1 MSGTSVDPLRAFPSY
16 ASLLSFVLSVDLQT
30 PLVGKLFE
38 LLIQH
43 PNLTLSEMS
52 KVFRAAEENGG
63 IVGKGGAMH
72 SLSLPSPCK
81 HPSLTV
87 RSPLWLETNDPEVLK
102 SSGKALIR
110 SDAALRE
117 LITRLVLHRVVSCTN
132 ADAGSVYPSRN
143 GSGSAS
149 ICYYS
154 LKSGTT
160 LLLRL
165 YYPLVLQ
172 WVRNKFGS
180 IGERL
185 ASIVHQLGVV
195 PLNSVVETLT
205 NAAVAAKENPPPSS
219 LSSSSHSSLTVDF
232 SGRESTSRS
241 GGWSSARKER
251 ATAWSPPPARAKA
264 WMCAFHQVALKMVRR
279 GVLEVVSSGATNGE
293 QEEEQRRKSAR
304 KEHADVNST
313 CNVSSLPVMPN
324 WYIRWNVSQLV
335 RLLLHTAMRQLI
347 HERVADFSAGPEV
360 VAVPNIVLDT
370 FFVTQENAWMEKSLS
385 ALGPASALSTES
397 QWNRESSSHRGCNP
411 ASEQMEGRGESLN
424 AAGFPSPLP
433 PVSTCSVSFAALVN
447 AVQRHRSGA
456 FLPNKKELLNDQVQQ
471 VLECL
476 QEEVIGRNG
485 LVGRSKPVGVEKTAA
500 FITGGSLNNQDR
512 NSVYH
517 LHYAA
522 LCTAIRLTVV
532 EKVILAR
539 HGVLGVRIFK
549 LLMAHHFLEDK
560 GLAEL
565 LVAAQPQTRELL
577 HEMMKDGLLQQKEVS
592 KIEANITSERQP
604 KYQIYLWGLQAETQL
619 IPRVRD
625 IIAQSLLKA
634 VVCLNTL
641 RCRTSTSLSSMEES
655 IAHDPNFY
663 SPSDSNG
670 SSSSPHGDGEE
681 MGGSPRVES
690 IKQEVADEMG
700 SSFFP
705 PAGGPSL
712 SLLHNALTSAKGK
725 SSALV
730 KNVAEFEALVNQHR
744 QLLGVESVVLAH
756 MRMLFIMDFA

>member
-52 KVFRAAEENGG
+52 KVFRAEEEKGENGG
-63 IVGKGGAMH
+63 RNGVVD
-72 SLSLPSPCK
+72 SLSLSSPSH
-81 HPSLTV
+81 HPSSTV
-87 RSPLWLETNDPEVLK
+87 RSPLWLETNEPGVLK
-102 SSGKALIR
+102 SSGKAAIR

-132 ADAGSVYPSRN
+132 TEPGGAYPSRS
-143 GSGSAS
+143 GSGSAP

-154 LKSGTT
+154 LQSGTA

-165 YYPLVLQ
+165 YYPLALH
-172 WVRNKFGS
+172 WVRNAFGS

-185 ASIVHQLGVV
+185 ARMVHQLGVV
-195 PLNSVVETLT
+195 PLNSVIQTLT

-219 LSSSSHSSLTVDF
+219 LSSSSHSSRTVDC
-232 SGRESTSRS
+232 SGREHTRRS
-241 GGWSSARKER
+241 GGWSSVRQEQENPWIA
-251 ATAWSPPPARAKA
+251 PPARAKA
-264 WMCAFHQVALKMVRR
+264 WMLALQQVGLEMVRR
-279 GVLEVVSSGATNGE
+279 GVLEVVSGGAMDGE
-293 QEEEQRRKSAR
+293 QEEEQRKKSAR

-313 CNVSSLPVMPN
+313 SRFVPPPLVIPN
-324 WYIRWNVSQLV
+324 WYIRWNVPQIV

-347 HERVADFSAGPEV
+347 HERVADFSAGPDV

-370 FFVTQENAWMEKSLS
+370 FFTTEENAWMQNSIGASTLTAESLVKKEHS
-385 ALGPASALSTES
+385 SQRGFAPA
-397 QWNRESSSHRGCNP
+397 REH
-411 ASEQMEGRGESLN
+411 MVGREESLN
-424 AAGFPSPLP
+424 AAGFPPSLP

-447 AVQRHRSGA
+447 AVQCHRSGA
-456 FLPNKKELLNDQVQQ
+456 FVPSKRELLDDQVRR

-476 QEEVIGRNG
+476 QEDVIGRNG
-485 LVGRSKPVGVEKTAA
+485 LVGRSKLVGKEKTAA
-500 FITGGSLNNQDR
+500 FIIGGALSMHDS

-517 LHYAA
+517 LHYTA

-549 LLMAHHFLEDK
+549 LLMAHRFLEDK

-634 VVCLNTL
+634 VMCLNTL
-641 RCRTSTSLSSMEES
+641 RCRASTSLELKEES
-655 IAHDPNFY
+655 ILQDPNFY
-663 SPSDSNG
+663 SPLG
-670 SSSSPHGDGEE
+670 SSSSHGGGQEAE
-681 MGGSPRVES
+681 GSPRVDS
-690 IKQEVADEMG
+690 IKQEVADEVG
-700 SSFFP
+700 NTFFP

-712 SLLHNALTSAKGK
+712 SLLRNALTSAKGK
-725 SSALV
+725 SLALS
-730 KNVAEFEALVNQHR
+730 KNVAEFEALVHQHR